1 MAFVSGNIIA
11 SQRDILGL
19 PVCDLGWADAFA
31 LAEEI
36 ATMSFG
42 QSVIAFLDTEN
53 GNRMMRDAEYRAVL
67 QRQAV
72 LPGGDGVDIASRL
85 LHGRSFPAN
94 LDSAFFVPAL
104 LTYLSRPMRIALVG
118 GDPVTLVQAAETLRR
133 HAPWHD
139 ILPIAESAIDAA
151 PPDQIMDR
159 VRMANADILIVA
171 LEDPAQEIWIDRH
184 VGPGD
189 ARLVLSAHGLFGTLT
204 SGVRQAPIPAR
215 KRRFD
220 SLTRFLHAPNL
231 AGPLFLYQALRYRL
245 VGSFATHNP
254 ASTAK
259 AGSL

>member
-1 MAFVSGNIIA
+1 MAFVSRNIIA

-19 PVCDLGWADAFA
+19 QVCDHGWADAFA
-31 LAEEI
+31 LADEI
-36 ATMSFG
+36 ATMPFG
-42 QSVIAFLDTEN
+42 QNVIAFLDAEN

-67 QRQAV
+67 QRQTV
-72 LPGGDGVDIASRL
+72 LPGGDAVDITSRL
-85 LHGRSFPAN
+85 LHGNSFPAN
-94 LDSAFFVPAL
+94 IDSASFVPAL

-118 GDPVTLVQAAETLRR
+118 GDPATLMQAAESLRR

-151 PPDQIMDR
+151 PPSQIMDR

-171 LEDPAQEIWIDRH
+171 LEDSAQEIWIDRH

-204 SGVRQAPIPAR
+204 GGVRQAPIPAR

-231 AGPLFLYQALRYRL
+231 AGPLFLYHALRYWL
-245 VGSFATHNP
+245 ASSFTARNP

>member
-19 PVCDLGWADAFA
+19 PACDLGWADAFA

-36 ATMSFG
+36 ATMPFG

-139 ILPIAESAIDAA
+139 ILPIAERAIDGT
-151 PPDQIMDR
+151 PPDQIMER
-159 VRMANADILIVA
+159 VRVANADILIVA

-189 ARLVLSAHGLFGTLT
+189 ARLVLSARGLFGTLT
-204 SGVRQAPIPAR
+204 GGVRQAPIPAR

-220 SLTRFLHAPNL
+220 SLSRFLHAPNL
-231 AGPLFLYQALRYRL
+231 AGPLFLYHVLRYRL
-245 VGSFATHNP
+245 VGPFAARNP
-254 ASTAK
+254 ASTVK